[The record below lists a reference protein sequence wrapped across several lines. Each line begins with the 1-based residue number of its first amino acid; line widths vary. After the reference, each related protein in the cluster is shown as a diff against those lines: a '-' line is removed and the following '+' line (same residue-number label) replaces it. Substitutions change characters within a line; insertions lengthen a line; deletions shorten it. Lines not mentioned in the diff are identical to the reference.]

1 MAQTRSSRMGCPTCG
16 CTAHIRTSR
25 ALSNKSREMYFQ
37 CLNPECEEVFKG
49 VLEVV
54 AIVGESK
61 LPKEARLGDLL
72 RPADRRKEPD
82 PNQTDMF
89 EQSTPPPMAATG

>member
-61 LPKEARLGDLL
+61 LP
-72 RPADRRKEPD
+72 D